1 MEYVR
6 LGRTALTVSRLCLG
20 CMTYGKA
27 GWEVHPWALGREDSM
42 PFFRKAAEA
51 GINFFDTADHYS
63 YGASEEILGDAIRAH
78 FRREEVVV
86 ATKVGLPM
94 GRGPNL
100 AGLSRKRIVE
110 SVDQSLQRLKF
121 DHVDILYTHRFDP
134 NTELEEMLLA
144 LDLLVRQGK
153 VLYLGACS
161 ATAWQF
167 AKVREMQ
174 KANGLTQFQVMQNFY
189 NLAYREEERE
199 MIPYCRYDGVAIVPW
214 SPIAR
219 GFLAGARPRDG
230 EPQSNR
236 SKSDRVL
243 QSYFGSDADY
253 RVLEAVQAAAKKHG
267 VTCAQ
272 IAYAWILSKP
282 YVTAPIIGADVLSQF
297 DETIAAAELKLDEET
312 IRSLEAPYE
321 FHATLGQVT
330 VGGRNP
336 F

>member
-6 LGRTALTVSRLCLG
+6 LGSTALIVSRLCLG
-20 CMTYGKA
+20 CMTYGKG
-27 GWEVHPWALGREDSM
+27 GWEVHPWALGRDESM
-42 PFFRKAAEA
+42 PFFRRAAEA
-51 GINFFDTADHYS
+51 GINFFDTADYYS

-94 GRGPNL
+94 GPGPNL

-110 SVDQSLQRLKF
+110 SVNQSLKRLQF

-134 NTELEEMLLA
+134 NTELEEMMLA
-144 LDLLVRQGK
+144 LDQLVREGK

-174 KANGLTQFQVMQNFY
+174 KASGLAQFKVMQNFY

-219 GFLAGARPRDG
+219 GFLAGVRPRDG

-243 QSYFGSDADY
+243 QSYFGSEADY
-253 RVLEAVQAAAKKHG
+253 RVLEAVQVAAKKYG

-282 YVTAPIIGADVLSQF
+282 YVTAPIVGADVLSQF
-297 DETIAAAELKLDEET
+297 DETIAATELKLDEGT

-321 FHATLGQVT
+321 FHETLGQVT